1 MQTRGKFEISSNNI
15 ETIETNLLQNDPP
28 PIPTAS
34 PLDRPGSTFNPS
46 SKSAT
51 IIRDNRSKL
60 LLRLELNLGRDI
72 IAKDLP
78 D

>member
-1 MQTRGKFEISSNNI
+1 MQTRGKFENSSNNI

-28 PIPTAS
+28 PILTAS
-34 PLDRPGSTFNPS
+34 PLDRPGNTFNPS

>member
-1 MQTRGKFEISSNNI
+1 MQTRGKFEISSNN
-15 ETIETNLLQNDPP
+15 IETNLLQNDPP

-34 PLDRPGSTFNPS
+34 PLDRPGNTFNPS

-60 LLRLELNLGRDI
+60 LELNLGRDI

>member
-1 MQTRGKFEISSNNI
+1 MQTRGKFKISSNN
-15 ETIETNLLQNDPP
+15 IETNLLQNDPP
-28 PIPTAS
+28 PILTAS
-34 PLDRPGSTFNPS
+34 PLDRPGNTFNPS

>member
-1 MQTRGKFEISSNNI
+1 MQTRGKFENSSNN
-15 ETIETNLLQNDPP
+15 IETNLLQNDPP

-34 PLDRPGSTFNPS
+34 PLDRPGNTFNPS

-60 LLRLELNLGRDI
+60 LELNLGRDI